1 MFRWNGHRKG
11 RHPTQTQGKIPYMP
25 LTRRYDPTIEDPRI
39 PDANEFQHMALGFV
53 ERRIRILHFMLYGVG
68 IFLASSAAVLVRWLT
83 DVDPRGAAVTTG
95 LGIVVLLVSWAVA
108 GLAALRPVRP
118 SVAFTVADQSIRG
131 DKAAAIGIAVAG
143 AVFTVIVAFT
153 AGDLDIARVSSILV
167 GMWVA
172 IALAIHGL
180 LHARKLRMERD
191 KVYAAH
197 LARHGVAPQPNRRVV
212 REVVPAPQVFDTEP
226 TEFERE
232 AAAYAGTRARAW
244 AWMLFGPLFVYFL
257 APLLVMSWAMGF
269 DYEMWIVPVLVALGF
284 ALACFVHGFLKL
296 KRDRPGKV
304 RFRRWYG
311 RNMYQSVGSNRRTG
325 IAYYSMAAGIFIT
338 GALLAGIAASPEF
351 VLYPTAFAIM
361 VAAMSPLMFI
371 ASRILHRRRELYTAW
386 LLRNGMPIEITPSG
400 QPDNPRGS
408 AGNRGRP

>member
-1 MFRWNGHRKG
+1 MT
-11 RHPTQTQGKIPYMP
+11 RHSKDRRLTQTQGKIPYMP

-53 ERRIRILHFMLYGVG
+53 ERRIRILHFMLYGAG
-68 IFLASSAAVLVRWLT
+68 IFLASSAALLVRWLT
-83 DVDPRGAAVTTG
+83 DVDPWGATVMTG

-108 GLAALRPVRP
+108 GLAALRPIRP

-131 DKAAAIGIAVAG
+131 DKAAAISVAMTG
-143 AVFTVIVAFT
+143 AVFTVVVAFM
-153 AGDLDIARVSSILV
+153 AGDHDIARVASILV
-167 GMWVA
+167 GTWVA
-172 IALAIHGL
+172 IAVAIHGL
-180 LHARKLRMERD
+180 LHARRLRMERD
-191 KVYAAH
+191 EVYAAH
-197 LARHGVAPQPNRRVV
+197 LAKNGASPQPNRRVV
-212 REVVPAPQVFDTEP
+212 REVMPGPQVFDTEP
-226 TEFERE
+226 TEFELE
-232 AAAYAGTRARAW
+232 AAAYAGTRVRAW

-284 ALACFVHGFLKL
+284 ALACFVHGLLKL
-296 KRDRPGKV
+296 KRDRRGKV
-304 RFRRWYG
+304 RFRQWYG
-311 RNMYQSVGSNRRTG
+311 RNMYQSVGSNRKTG
-325 IAYYSMAAGIFIT
+325 ILYYSMAAGIFIT

-386 LLRNGMPIEITPSG
+386 LLRNGLPVENTPSER
-400 QPDNPRGS
+400 PENPPRS
-408 AGNRGRP
+408 AGNTGRT